1 MANGLVIPK
10 KKIDLLNLIAEL
22 KEFEEQVISEY
33 CVELGDN
40 LECCR
45 FCGDDDCVIV
55 RTIAMLERLV
65 KDGN

>member
-1 MANGLVIPK
+1 MADGLVIPK

-33 CVELGDN
+33 CLELSDN
-40 LECCR
+40 LECYR

-65 KDGN
+65 EDGK